1 MAIQIVNKL
10 YNPVT
15 GVFGNGQVQMFVGS
29 YTGAATTV
37 NWAVPPGVAAVRV
50 RLWGGGGGSNG
61 SGGGFALRT
70 IYGLDIG
77 STIVITVGA
86 GSAGNGGTSSFGSFV
101 SATGGAAAAGAVG
114 SGAGGEINYSGG
126 IGGAS
131 GGGGGSASIFG
142 AGASVTTTAVVNPG
156 VQGFGGAGAGAF
168 SSTTLQAISS
178 AGFTGSGSIYTPGL
192 GIATT
197 PAVPAAFQL
206 NARVSSGMN
215 GNFSIDLLG
224 TGGGAATLQHGINGG
239 GGSGTAAGTSC
250 GGLPGGGGGVGV
262 AGGPGMVILEY

>member
-15 GVFGNGQVQMFVGS
+15 GVFGNGQVQMFVGPI
-29 YTGAATTV
+29 TGSTNTTV

-50 RLWGGGGGSNG
+50 RLWGGGGSNNG

-70 IYGLDIG
+70 IYGLDVG
-77 STIVITVGA
+77 STIVITIGVA
-86 GSAGNGGTSSFGSFV
+86 GGSTGGTSSFGSFV
-101 SATGGAAAAGAVG
+101 SATGGATAAGAVG
-114 SGAGGEINYSGG
+114 SGVGGDINYSGG

-131 GGGGGSASIFG
+131 GGGGGAASIFG
-142 AGASVTTTAVVNPG
+142 AGSSVTTTAVVNTG

-168 SSTTLQAISS
+168 TTASLQAIAS

-192 GIATT
+192 QIGTT
-197 PAVPAAFQL
+197 PAVPAAFQV
-206 NARVSSGMN
+206 NSRVSSGMN

-224 TGGGAATLQHGINGG
+224 TGGGASTYQHGINGG
-239 GGSGTAAGTSC
+239 GGSGTALST
-250 GGLPGGGGGVGV
+250 GGLPGGGGGASG
-262 AGGPGMVILEY
+262 AGGPGVVILEY